1 MKPEVHW
8 LLHFCLDRNLLSRDQ
23 VKGMVSS
30 LPETTNLHE
39 CAKLLISSGWVK
51 DAEFLE
57 SAINAAVEN
66 VEKGFALPTIEGSTA
81 QTTTARNNEKAESA
95 DSSNLHNFSSLN
107 DLNDEDLLEVTADI
121 FAKCKNLGVSDLH
134 ITGGARPRIRHHRQ
148 IVYLSEQPIDDALAR
163 RINLLLLTPEQRTQ
177 FETELDLDYALTLTN
192 PKDNSQMRFRVN
204 LMEQKNGISGVYRIV
219 NDRPMSLEDLGFSN
233 VDVIRRLLDYHNGI
247 ILVTGPVGSGKTT
260 TLATLVNELNQKR
273 KDHIITMEDPIEVI
287 QHSASS
293 IITQREIGTHTAS
306 FQSALKSALREDP
319 DVIVIGEMRDL
330 TTIEMAITAAETGH
344 LVIATMHTRDAK
356 STLNRILDVF
366 PPSQQSQIRAM
377 TAGSLRGIICQRQLP
392 GVDGGVVLASEMLI
406 NTNAVANII
415 RDGKETGLEDA
426 MQSGKRFGMQ
436 TMNDSAKALL
446 EAGKISPEVA
456 AENTYYAGEKS

>member
-1 MKPEVHW
+1 MA
-8 LLHFCLDRNLLSRDQ
+8 
-23 VKGMVSS
+23 SS
-30 LPETTNLHE
+30 LPETTNVYE
-39 CAKLLISSGWVK
+39 CAKLLIGSGWVK

-57 SAINAAVEN
+57 NAINSAVKN
-66 VEKGFALPTIEGSTA
+66 VEKGSALPNLVGVDPQTVVKSKGTNSHSTDPEPFFNI
-81 QTTTARNNEKAESA
+81 TA
-95 DSSNLHNFSSLN
+95 LN
-107 DLNDEDLLEVTADI
+107 DLNDEGLLEAMADL
-121 FAKCKNLGVSDLH
+121 FSQCRELGASDLH
-134 ITGGARPRIRHHRQ
+134 ITSGARLRIRQHRK
-148 IVYLSEQPIDDALAR
+148 IVYLSDVLLDKKLAR
-163 RINLLLLTPEQRTQ
+163 RINLLLLNDEQREQ
-177 FETELDLDYALTLTN
+177 FETNFDLDYALTLN
-192 PKDNSQMRFRVN
+192 HPKSTSPMRFRVN
-204 LMEQKNGISGVYRIV
+204 LMEQKNGVSGVYRIV
-219 NDRPMSLEDLGFSN
+219 NDQLMSLEALGFSN
-233 VDVIRRLLDYHNGI
+233 VEVIRRLLDYHNGI
-247 ILVTGPVGSGKTT
+247 ILITGPVGSGKTT

-287 QHSASS
+287 QDSIDS

-306 FQSALKSALREDP
+306 FHSALKSALREDP
-319 DVIVIGEMRDL
+319 DIIVIGEMRDL

-392 GVDGGVVLASEMLI
+392 GTDGGIALASEMLV

-436 TMNDSAKALL
+436 TMNDSVKSLL

-456 AENTYYAGEKS
+456 AENAA